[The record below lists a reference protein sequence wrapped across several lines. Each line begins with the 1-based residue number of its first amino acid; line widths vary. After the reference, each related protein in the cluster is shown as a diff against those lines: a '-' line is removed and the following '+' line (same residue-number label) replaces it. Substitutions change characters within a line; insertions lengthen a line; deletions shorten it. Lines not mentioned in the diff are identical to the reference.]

1 MPKSQTPEMELI
13 KSLELEILLTLRNNK
28 AVPVSKFSDLFEQH
42 WNKYQTRFNELKIK
56 GLFKISTQIPG
67 ICTYELNRLGDQRI
81 MELLTERAKEI
92 ETRLSQL
99 NEIQH
104 RIPDLRTNTL
114 SGILKFL
121 KRSLAL
127 TAQSK
132 TA

>member
-1 MPKSQTPEMELI
+1 MELI

-28 AVPVSKFSDLFEQH
+28 AVPVSKFSDLFEQN
-42 WNKYQTRFNELKIK
+42 WNRYQSGFNELKAK
-56 GLFKISTQIPG
+56 GLFKVSTRIPG
-67 ICTYELNRLGDQRI
+67 ICTYELNRQGDHRI

-92 ETRLSQL
+92 ETRLSQF
-99 NEIQH
+99 NEIQ
-104 RIPDLRTNTL
+104 RKTPDLRRNTL

-121 KRSLAL
+121 KRSTAT